1 MQPNGVPVHLY
12 SEGGVMMAEQ
22 RYAGL
27 TYEEAVRKYAKSV
40 LTACIVRLNIQAD
53 AEDCFQNTFFK
64 LYHHSPDFT
73 DESHLKAWLLR
84 VAINECRQC
93 LRARSRLIPLHE
105 LKNTPLPPS
114 DDHSDVTWALM
125 RLEPKYRDVLYLYYC
140 ERYKVD
146 EIADILGSK
155 PNTVKSLLKRG
166 REKLKEIYGG
176 EDDA

>member
-1 MQPNGVPVHLY
+1 
-12 SEGGVMMAEQ
+12 MAEQ

-27 TYEEAVRKYAKSV
+27 SYEQAVQKYAKPV
-40 LTACIVRLNIQAD
+40 LTACIVRLNCQAD

-84 VAINECRQC
+84 VAINECKKLQRD
-93 LRARSRLIPLHE
+93 RSRLIPLST
-105 LKNTPLPPS
+105 LSDKPLPAS
-114 DDHSDVTWALM
+114 DDVSDITWALM
-125 RLEPKYRDVLYLYYC
+125 ELEEKYRDVLYLYYC

-146 EIADILGSK
+146 EIAAILDSK

-166 REKLKEIYGG
+166 REKLKTIYGG
-176 EDDA
+176 DSGA